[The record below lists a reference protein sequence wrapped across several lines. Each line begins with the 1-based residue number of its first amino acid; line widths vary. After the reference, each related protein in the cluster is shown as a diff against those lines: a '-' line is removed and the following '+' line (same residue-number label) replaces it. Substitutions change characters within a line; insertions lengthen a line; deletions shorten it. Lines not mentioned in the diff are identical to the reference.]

1 MKRFFLLTT
10 VLWLTIFI
18 APLFTLT
25 DAGGEIPELPLPT
38 AMPSAQESSSAD
50 SAVTVTLNHD
60 GENITLP
67 LDSYLEGV
75 VAAEMPALFPDEAL
89 RAQAIAARTYTM
101 KKLTS
106 TPPEEHKGS
115 ALCSN
120 PAHCKAYEPISA
132 FASNWGGSAD
142 EYTEKIKN
150 AVSST
155 DGQILLYNN
164 EPISAVFHS
173 TSSGMTERA
182 ADVWGNDTP
191 YLQSVKSPGE
201 TDSPRYEDTKSISPD
216 DFKEKFTK
224 KYNAAVF
231 DANPEN
237 WFSDIRRSEA
247 GGITSLRVAG
257 ISVKGSD
264 IRSILGLN
272 STNFTITFRDGM
284 LHFATRGYGHG
295 VGMSQYGARAMAL
308 EGKSCEEILKTYY
321 TGVTL
326 GKISTK
332 SSS

>member
-10 VLWLTIFI
+10 VLWLTVFI
-18 APLFTLT
+18 APLFALS
-25 DAGGEIPELPLPT
+25 GSGSEIPELPLPT
-38 AMPSAQESSSAD
+38 TLPAAQESASID

-60 GENITLP
+60 GENITLS

-106 TPPEEHKGS
+106 TPPDVHNGA

-132 FASNWGGSAD
+132 FAASWGGAVN

-201 TDSPRYEDTKSISPD
+201 ADSPNYEDTKSISPE
-216 DFKEKFTK
+216 DFKAKFSS
-224 KYNAAVF
+224 KYDSAVF

-237 WFSDIRRSEA
+237 WFSDIKRSEA
-247 GGITSLRVAG
+247 GGIVSLRVAG
-257 ISVKGSD
+257 VSVKGSEV
-264 IRSILGLN
+264 RSILGLN
-272 STNFTITFRDGM
+272 STNFTVTSRDGM
-284 LHFATRGYGHG
+284 LHFSTRGYGHG

-321 TGVTL
+321 TDVTL